1 MTMPEARHSST
12 RRSASPA
19 PIGRFAV
26 PMDFSHSSSRGC
38 KGRREVRAGREGR
51 RSLERDLGEHPR
63 EGTLEKGAQEGD
75 TRKWTLGKGAWERD
89 PRRDPGKG
97 IWEKGPK
104 KEILARDSEKRTP
117 GKGSL
122 ERDSKKGLQGRD
134 PSGSSF
140 RFPKEERSQAVEV
153 VNG

>member
-51 RSLERDLGEHPR
+51 RSPERDLGEHPR
-63 EGTLEKGAQEGD
+63 
-75 TRKWTLGKGAWERD
+75 KW
-89 PRRDPGKG
+89 
-97 IWEKGPK
+97 
-104 KEILARDSEKRTP
+104 TP

-122 ERDSKKGLQGRD
+122 GEGSQEGPWERDLGEGPQKRD
-134 PSGSSF
+134 PGT
-140 RFPKEERSQAVEV
+140 
-153 VNG
+153 GL